1 MSGRRAACGA
11 LVSSVLCLAA
21 IVTEAAAQEI
31 RAGPILF
38 RYWPGDARFAEALA
52 AAAWPATFPALPST
66 VLDSG
71 ATVFLAPDELRFDSL
86 TGARAPDWGAGVAY
100 PDRGII
106 VLPAYASRRAS
117 PQDLPRVLRH
127 ELAHVALQRWLG
139 ALRSPRWFTEGYA
152 TWTAGQFDESAA
164 WLLRLAFLTGRAP
177 PLDSLVLD
185 WPLQPT
191 DARVAYLLSASAV
204 AWLDERGGER
214 TMRIFFE
221 RWRETGFERA
231 LFDVYGFTNAT
242 LEEYWSKTIRRR
254 YGWLLFLAQSV
265 VIWAITAVF
274 VIVLFVIRRRRDRRK
289 LAQLVATEPPD
300 QPAWW
305 NEPPLD
311 GPPPDPPP
319 PASGDSMR

>member
-1 MSGRRAACGA
+1 
-11 LVSSVLCLAA
+11 
-21 IVTEAAAQEI
+21 
-31 RAGPILF
+31 
-38 RYWPGDARFAEALA
+38 
-52 AAAWPATFPALPST
+52 

-139 ALRSPRWFTEGYA
+139 AVRSPRWFTEGYA
-152 TWTAGQFDESAA
+152 TWAAGQFDENAG

-177 PLDSLVLD
+177 PLDSLALD
-185 WPLQPT
+185 WPMQPT
-191 DARVAYLLSASAV
+191 DARVAYLLSASAI

-214 TMRIFFE
+214 SLRLFFE
-221 RWRETGFERA
+221 SWRENASFERA
-231 LFDVYGFTNAT
+231 LFDVYGFTTAT
-242 LEEYWSKTIRRR
+242 LEEHWSKSVRGR
-254 YGWLLFLAQSV
+254 YGWLLFLGQSV
-265 VIWAITAVF
+265 VIWALTAVF
-274 VIVLFVIRRRRDRRK
+274 VFVLFLIRRRRDRRK

-300 QPAWW
+300 LPAYW
-305 NEPPLD
+305 NEPAESPAE
-311 GPPPDPPP
+311 PPAPPDDPP
-319 PASGDSMR
+319 R